1 MQFNSWNVLVC
12 LVIKFQY
19 PTNEL
24 KFCFHSNA
32 DATATGVV
40 EGSNTKTS
48 EQGAQEVEM
57 GTMNPSSSYEDSI
70 IIMDESF
77 NDKIPI
83 QEAGVHGEG
92 HSSLVEDLELG
103 ADNDTDPLL
112 PMTES

>member
-1 MQFNSWNVLVC
+1 M
-12 LVIKFQY
+12 
-19 PTNEL
+19 NEL
-24 KFCFHSNA
+24 KVCFHSNA
-32 DATATGVV
+32 DATGTGVV

-48 EQGAQEVEM
+48 KQGAQEGEM
-57 GTMNPSSSYEDSI
+57 ATMNPSSSNEDSI

-77 NDKIPI
+77 NSNIPI

-103 ADNDTDPLL
+103 GGNDTDPLL